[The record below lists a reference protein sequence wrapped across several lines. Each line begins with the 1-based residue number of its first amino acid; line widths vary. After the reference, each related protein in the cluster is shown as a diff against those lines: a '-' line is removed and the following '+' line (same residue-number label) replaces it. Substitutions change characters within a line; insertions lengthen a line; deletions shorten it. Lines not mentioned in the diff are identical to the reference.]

1 MPTDT
6 LPRGDYV
13 FEEEEEEDNS
23 FGIYDRDITYPNQ
36 APPHTHAVEVNHSS
50 INDVIQ
56 SYSRS
61 DHDGDYREVLSYE
74 NRR

>member
-23 FGIYDRDITYPNQ
+23 FGIYDRDIPQQST
-36 APPHTHAVEVNHSS
+36 AHTHAVEVNHSS